1 MARWLLALVGVV
13 VVAAVVWGILPQ
25 RVKMSIELAARRA
38 APS

>member
-1 MARWLLALVGVV
+1 MPRWLVALIGLV

-25 RVKMSIELAARRA
+25 RVKMSIELAVRRA